1 MNDLDKCAFI
11 LLATAITTLFSSNA
25 KFKIMLDFVMVLVNL
40 ELNANISMLTNA
52 CQKISMLLFC

>member
-1 MNDLDKCAFI
+1 MH
-11 LLATAITTLFSSNA
+11 LFSSNA

-40 ELNANISMLTNA
+40 ELNANVSMLTNA